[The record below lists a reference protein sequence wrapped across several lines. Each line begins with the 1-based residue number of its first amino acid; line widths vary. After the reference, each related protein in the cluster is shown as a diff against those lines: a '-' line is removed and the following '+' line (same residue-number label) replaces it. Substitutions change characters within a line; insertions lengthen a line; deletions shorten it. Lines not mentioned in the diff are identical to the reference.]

1 MLYLLVWYSPK
12 IQLNNAY
19 ELHTDILW
27 PIRRSPEMFPE
38 QRPAFPEKR
47 RRSPNLTPLELPP
60 SRNSAQGVTSS
71 KVEPSQESGQ
81 SPSVVPLQPPAAAPP
96 PQPPSAAQHSP
107 EAVPISD
114 FQGAEPT
121 IEAEGAAAV
130 SSEPQGAAEVNSEP
144 QGAAAVNS
152 EAQGAAEVNS
162 EAQGAAAFNSEAQGA
177 AEVNSEPQGAAAFN
191 SEAQGA
197 AEVNSEPQGA
207 AAVNIEAHRGEQ
219 SVEIVNPVL
228 HDHYVLRISNDE
240 TATANEVNRKGC
252 ALSNVRKCACAIS

>member
-162 EAQGAAAFNSEAQGA
+162 E
-177 AEVNSEPQGAAAFN
+177 PQGAAAFN